1 MGKTTKYI
9 LIALGAIV
17 VLLIILKVA
26 GVIGK
31 PDLTQVAT
39 EKTLVRDVNETV
51 SASGKIKPHIEV
63 KISPEVSG
71 EVVELPIKEGDV
83 VTKGQLICKIRPDIL
98 QSELDRAQA
107 QYNTQKASIG
117 NSKELLNQAQA
128 TYENQESIYKR
139 DKSLYDNKVITAAEF
154 ETAKSGYFG
163 AKAALEAA
171 KQNVVGSTFGL
182 AQSQAS
188 VKEAADNLIKTTI
201 YSPVDGVVSKLS
213 IEKGERVLGTQ
224 QFAGTEIM
232 TISDL
237 SQLDVNV
244 DVNENDINRIQLGDS
259 AKIEVDAFLGKNFA
273 GTVIEIGS
281 SANVVGTNADQVTNF
296 TVKVRITPDSYK
308 NLLIRSAANPNPFR
322 PGLTAT
328 VDIKT
333 NQAHSLAVPI
343 QAVTTRDQKTP
354 AMGAANNS
362 NNSNNNTPVSDDNS
376 AAKQKVS
383 GPTKEYVF
391 VYRAGKVKQVQV
403 TTGIQ
408 DDTYIQVLSG
418 LKAGDEVVSAP
429 FATISKVLND
439 GMVVQKVDKSKL
451 FANPGQ

>member
-9 LIALGAIV
+9 LITIGALA
-17 VLLIILKVA
+17 VLLILLKMT

-31 PDLTQVAT
+31 PTLTQVAT
-39 EKTLVRDVNETV
+39 EKAAVREINETV
-51 SASGKIKPHIEV
+51 TASGKIKPHVEV

-83 VTKGQLICKIRPDIL
+83 VKKGQLICKIRPDIL
-98 QSELDRAQA
+98 RSELDRAEA
-107 QYNTQKASIG
+107 ANNTQKASIG
-117 NSKELLNQAQA
+117 NSKQMLNQAQA
-128 TYENQESIYKR
+128 TFDNQAAIYKR
-139 DKSLYDNKVITAAEF
+139 DKALYDKQVLTAAEF
-154 ETAKSGYFG
+154 DAAKASYDG

-171 KQNVVGSTFGL
+171 KQNVIGSTYGL

-213 IEKGERVLGTQ
+213 IQKGERVLGTQ

-259 AKIEVDAFLGKNFA
+259 AKIEVDAFLGKDFT
-273 GTVIEIGS
+273 GVVSEIGS

-296 TVKVRITPDSYK
+296 TVKVRISPQSYK
-308 NLLIRSAANPNPFR
+308 DLLIKSAANPNPFR

-328 VDIKT
+328 VDINT
-333 NQAHSLAVPI
+333 NHTKSLSVPI
-343 QAVTTRDQKTP
+343 QSVTTRQQKK
-354 AMGAANNS
+354 AAAINGGAPQDTDS
-362 NNSNNNTPVSDDNS
+362 NKPKIAEPV
-376 AAKQKVS
+376 
-383 GPTKEYVF
+383 KEYVF
-391 VYRAGKVKQVQV
+391 VYNKGKVKQVLV

-408 DDTYIQVLSG
+408 DDTYIQILSG
-418 LKAGDEVVSAP
+418 LKNGDEVVSAP
-429 FATISKVLND
+429 FATIAKLLND
-439 GMVVQKVDKSKL
+439 NMVVEKVDKSKL
-451 FANPGQ
+451 FSGGN

>member
-9 LIALGAIV
+9 LITLGALIV
-17 VLLIILKVA
+17 LIIILKA
-26 GVIGK
+26 TGMIGK
-31 PDLTQVAT
+31 PQVTQVAT
-39 EKTLVRDVNETV
+39 EKATVREINETV
-51 SASGKIKPHIEV
+51 SASGKIKPHVEV

-83 VTKGQLICKIRPDIL
+83 VKKGELLCRIRPDIL
-98 QSELDRAQA
+98 KSELDRAEA
-107 QYNTQKASIG
+107 ANNTQKASIG
-117 NSKELLNQAQA
+117 NAKQMLAQSQATFENQA
-128 TYENQESIYKR
+128 SIYKR
-139 DKSLYDNKVITAAEF
+139 DKALYDNKVITAAEF
-154 ETAKSGYFG
+154 EAAKSGYDG

-171 KQNVVGSTFGL
+171 KQNVIGSTFGL

-259 AKIEVDAFLGKNFA
+259 SKIEVDAFLGKIFT
-273 GTVIEIGS
+273 GVVTEIGS

-296 TVKVRITPDSYK
+296 TVKVRISPQSYK
-308 NLLIRSAANPNPFR
+308 DLLIKTAENPNPFR

-328 VDIKT
+328 VDINT
-333 NQAHSLAVPI
+333 NRAKSLAVPI
-343 QAVTTRDQKTP
+343 QSVTTRQEKKKAP
-354 AMGAANNS
+354 AG
-362 NNSNNNTPVSDDNS
+362 
-376 AAKQKVS
+376 
-383 GPTKEYVF
+383 GPAQDTTDSKPKINAPIKEYVF
-391 VYRAGKVKQVQV
+391 VYNAGKVKQVLV

-418 LKAGDEVVSAP
+418 LKPGDEVVSAP
-429 FATISKVLND
+429 FATISKVLKDN
-439 GMVVQKVDKSKL
+439 MVVQKVDKSKL
-451 FANPGQ
+451 FAGSGN

>member
-9 LIALGAIV
+9 LISLGTLAV
-17 VLLIILKVA
+17 LIILLKATGMV
-26 GVIGK
+26 GK
-31 PDLTQVAT
+31 PKLTQVAT
-39 EKTLVRDVNETV
+39 EKATVRDINETV
-51 SASGKIKPHIEV
+51 TASGKIKPHLEV

-83 VTKGQLICKIRPDIL
+83 VKKGELLCKIRPDIL
-98 QSELDRAQA
+98 RSELDRAEA
-107 QYNTQKASIG
+107 ANNTQKASIG
-117 NSKELLNQAQA
+117 NAKQMLAQSQA
-128 TYENQESIYKR
+128 TYDNQASIYKR
-139 DKSLYDNKVITAAEF
+139 DKALYDNKVLTTAEF
-154 ETAKSGYFG
+154 EAAKASYDG

-171 KQNVVGSTFGL
+171 KQNVIGSTYGL

-259 AKIEVDAFLGKNFA
+259 SKIEVDAFLGKNFT
-273 GTVIEIGS
+273 GVVTEIGS

-296 TVKVRITPDSYK
+296 TVKVRISPQSYK
-308 NLLIRSAANPNPFR
+308 DLLIKTAANPNPFR

-328 VDIKT
+328 VDINT
-333 NQAHSLAVPI
+333 SHTTSMAVPI
-343 QAVTTRDQKTP
+343 QSVTTREVKKP
-354 AMGAANNS
+354 APANAGAQAQD
-362 NNSNNNTPVSDDNS
+362 DDNKPKIN
-376 AAKQKVS
+376 APV
-383 GPTKEYVF
+383 KEYVF
-391 VYRAGKVKQVQV
+391 VYKKGKVKQVLV

-418 LKAGDEVVSAP
+418 LQSGDEVVSAP
-429 FATISKVLND
+429 FATITKLLKDNMQVE
-439 GMVVQKVDKSKL
+439 KVDKGKL
-451 FANPGQ
+451 FAGGN

>member
-9 LIALGAIV
+9 LITLGALIV
-17 VLLIILKVA
+17 LIILLKIT

-31 PDLTQVAT
+31 PKLTQVAT
-39 EKTLVRDVNETV
+39 EKASVREINETV
-51 SASGKIKPHIEV
+51 SASGKIKPHVEV

-83 VTKGQLICKIRPDIL
+83 VKKGQLLCKIRPDIL
-98 QSELDRAQA
+98 KSELDRAEA
-107 QYNTQKASIG
+107 ANSTQRASIG
-117 NSKELLNQAQA
+117 NAKQMLAQSQA
-128 TYENQESIYKR
+128 TYDNQASIYKR
-139 DKSLYDNKVITAAEF
+139 DKVLYDNKVITAAEF
-154 ETAKSGYFG
+154 EAAKASYDG
-163 AKAALEAA
+163 AKAGLEAA
-171 KQNVVGSTFGL
+171 KQNVIGSTFGL

-259 AKIEVDAFLGKNFA
+259 SKIDVDAFLGKKFA
-273 GTVIEIGS
+273 GIVTEIGS

-296 TVKVRITPDSYK
+296 TVKVRISPASYK
-308 NLLIRSAANPNPFR
+308 DLLIKTAANPNPFR

-328 VDIKT
+328 VDINT
-333 NQAHSLAVPI
+333 NHTTSLSVPI
-343 QAVTTRDQKTP
+343 QSVTTREIKKMDMADTNGQTQDD
-354 AMGAANNS
+354 ANK
-362 NNSNNNTPVSDDNS
+362 P
-376 AAKQKVS
+376 KVNA
-383 GPTKEYVF
+383 TIKEYVF
-391 VYRAGKVKQVQV
+391 VYKAGKVKQVLV

-408 DDTYIQVLSG
+408 DDTNIQIKSG

-429 FATISKVLND
+429 FATIAKLLND
-439 GMVVQKVDKSKL
+439 NMQVEKVDKGKL
-451 FANPGQ
+451 FAGSN

>member
-9 LIALGAIV
+9 LISLGVLI
-17 VLLIILKVA
+17 VLLIVAKVT
-26 GVIGK
+26 GLIGK
-31 PDLTQVAT
+31 PALTQVAT
-39 EKTLVRDVNETV
+39 EKATGREIDETV
-51 SASGKIKPHIEV
+51 SASGKIKPHVEV

-83 VTKGQLICKIRPDIL
+83 VKKGQLLCKIRPDIL
-98 QSELDRAQA
+98 KSELDRAQA

-117 NSKELLNQAQA
+117 NSNQMLKQA
-128 TYENQESIYKR
+128 EATFENQESIYKR
-139 DKSLYDNKVITAAEF
+139 DKALYANKVLTTAEF
-154 ETAKSGYFG
+154 EAAKASYDG
-163 AKAALEAA
+163 AKAGLEAA
-171 KQNVVGSTFGL
+171 KQNVIGSTYGL

-188 VKEAADNLIKTTI
+188 VKEAGDNLIKTTI

-213 IEKGERVLGTQ
+213 IQKGERVLGTQ

-259 AKIEVDAFLGKNFA
+259 SKIEVDAFLGKDFA
-273 GTVIEIGS
+273 GVVTEIGS

-296 TVKVRITPDSYK
+296 TVKVRISPKSYQ
-308 NLLIRSAANPNPFR
+308 NLLIKTADNPSPFR

-328 VDIKT
+328 VDINTSHAK
-333 NQAHSLAVPI
+333 SLAVPI
-343 QAVTTRDQKTP
+343 QSVTTREVKKASANPQKQ
-354 AMGAANNS
+354 
-362 NNSNNNTPVSDDNS
+362 DDNTT
-376 AAKQKVS
+376 AK
-383 GPTKEYVF
+383 PAIAEPAKEYVF
-391 VYRAGKVKQVQV
+391 VYKAGKVKQVLV

-418 LKAGDEVVSAP
+418 LKSGDEIVSAP
-429 FATISKVLND
+429 FATISKILSD

-451 FANPGQ
+451 FGGDVK